1 MKTQII
7 FFTKYKIPKNI
18 NSKTIFFTKYLIV
31 KTYPKNEWHWKVYRK
46 LGSSGRKA
54 LACNAE
60 RGIGEIG
67 DPIFFQFRCLYLCTF
82 YIYANFIF
90 LFFIYGNRFCCKP
103 FISIRHY
110 QVGSLIASLVCLW
123 LTFMCIEIYCKFG
136 CIF

>member
-1 MKTQII
+1 MKTQFI

-67 DPIFFQFRCLYLCTF
+67 DPIFFQFQRLYLCTF
-82 YIYANFIF
+82 CIYAHFVFMHILYLCTFCIHAHFGFRHILDICTFCIYAHFVFIF
-90 LFFIYGNRFCCKP
+90 CY
-103 FISIRHY
+103 
-110 QVGSLIASLVCLW
+110 LW
-123 LTFMCIEIYCKFG
+123 K
-136 CIF
+136 